1 MGDPIAGTFP
11 HLRNTAQAQRRRQSR
26 GRLTDTQ
33 DCTTV
38 TPDQKRSNARLG
50 WILLSVV
57 VVFFA
62 GFMVKMALL
71 GG

>member
-1 MGDPIAGTFP
+1 M
-11 HLRNTAQAQRRRQSR
+11 
-26 GRLTDTQ
+26 
-33 DCTTV
+33 
-38 TPDQKRSNARLG
+38 TPDQKRANARLA

-62 GFMVKMALL
+62 GFMVKMAVL